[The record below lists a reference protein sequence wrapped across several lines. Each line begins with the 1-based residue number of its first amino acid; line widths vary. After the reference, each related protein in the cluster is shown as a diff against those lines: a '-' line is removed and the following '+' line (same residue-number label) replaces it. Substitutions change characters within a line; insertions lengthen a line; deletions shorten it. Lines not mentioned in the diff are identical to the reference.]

1 MNPNKILGIA
11 PGASAQEVQTAFRKK
26 AFESHPDQNQS
37 PEAIEA
43 FIRIKEARDALMKQA
58 LEQPDTTAK
67 DASTARQAAQ
77 RAANSTAA
85 ATFQSPSSDAG
96 LYDDMTPEELAHIQK
111 LDRLA
116 NEYIKKSLFKKSS
129 EAPEV
134 TKHRKRIETTN
145 RRLDGRY

>member
-77 RAANSTAA
+77 RAGPIA
-85 ATFQSPSSDAG
+85 QQPPPSSRQVAM
-96 LYDDMTPEELAHIQK
+96 LAFMTI
-111 LDRLA
+111 
-116 NEYIKKSLFKKSS
+116 
-129 EAPEV
+129 
-134 TKHRKRIETTN
+134 
-145 RRLDGRY
+145 